1 MKETSPLWRTSAAK
15 QKLSKLIE
23 DPSNEIHRKDFNE
36 IHNMNDLFKVYKR
49 KRFKQNFDG
58 LYYKKIIEHPHQPK
72 TNDNKK
78 TNRQKVPQ
86 VAKKKGEPWKNSLAK
101 AFLRKL
107 LLDPEKPLEGL
118 DPKQIHNSHLVF
130 EQYVS
135 NCFNLS
141 LLNSLKL
148 ICFLSIIELWEV

>member
-1 MKETSPLWRTSAAK
+1 MKETPPPWRTSAAK
-15 QKLSKLIE
+15 QKLSKMIE

-36 IHNMNDLFKVYKR
+36 IHNMNDLLKVYER
-49 KRFKQNFDG
+49 KRFKQNFDC
-58 LYYKKIIEHPHQPK
+58 LYKTITGHPHQPK

-78 TNRQKVPQ
+78 TNGEKVPQ
-86 VAKKKGEPWKNSLAK
+86 VAKKESRTMEEQPAK

-107 LLDPEKPLEGL
+107 LLDPKNAQSAGSKTDSQLASSF
-118 DPKQIHNSHLVF
+118 Q
-130 EQYVS
+130 QYIS

-148 ICFLSIIELWEV
+148 ICFLSIIEL